1 MMELDECKISSS
13 EVRKKVAKI
22 ESTGIGA
29 SNEKSSKLNVPF
41 LYLNQSST
49 FSKGF
54 ASMKTDLITPSG
66 QARFSKLAKLPQKL
80 SL

>member
-29 SNEKSSKLNVPF
+29 SNEKKF
-41 LYLNQSST
+41 
-49 FSKGF
+49 
-54 ASMKTDLITPSG
+54 
-66 QARFSKLAKLPQKL
+66 
-80 SL
+80 